1 MSVIEE
7 FRKLMLLS
15 DGALFLVEF
24 ELWNRGTKMGFRWS
38 REGSRT
44 QSAFPIYMREI
55 GMGKDVNFKDGL

>member
-1 MSVIEE
+1 
-7 FRKLMLLS
+7 MLLS